1 MNEYL
6 KDDAK
11 NIICL
16 PFRIAVFI
24 EQCKLEDKIVEDISQ
39 ISEFGFVAWDL
50 LLAIYESGWDKLTA
64 NKDNRSFKQY
74 VSA

>member
-39 ISEFGFVAWDL
+39 ISEFGFVA
-50 LLAIYESGWDKLTA
+50 
-64 NKDNRSFKQY
+64 
-74 VSA
+74 